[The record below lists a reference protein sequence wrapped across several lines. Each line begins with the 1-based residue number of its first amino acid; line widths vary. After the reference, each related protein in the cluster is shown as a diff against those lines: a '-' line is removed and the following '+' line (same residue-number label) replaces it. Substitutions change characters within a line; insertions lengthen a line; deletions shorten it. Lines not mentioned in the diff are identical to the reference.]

1 MSIVKKNHRIFFSN
15 RSILYGMFNILQTSG
30 LIIFCFMTILFFIAL
45 IRKRND
51 IADIGWG
58 IGFLLVAISNQT
70 LFSVGTIR
78 SFLIPALVILW
89 GLRLAIHIYER
100 NKGKS
105 EDFRYKKW
113 REDWGKYFLI
123 RSYLQVFLL
132 QGFFMFLISL
142 PVMIGISS
150 SSPDSI
156 ILISLGLLVWL
167 TGFLFESVGDYQLTA
182 FIKDPTSSG
191 KIMTR
196 GLWKYTRHPN
206 YFGEVLGWWGI
217 FILAL
222 PSTLWWLALLG
233 PLTISFLILKVSGIP
248 MLEKRY
254 EGNQDFEE
262 YKKRTSAFFPLPPK
276 P

>member
-1 MSIVKKNHRIFFSN
+1 MTH
-15 RSILYGMFNILQTSG
+15 ILQTSAF
-30 LIIFCFMTILFFIAL
+30 IIFCFMTVLFFVAL

-58 IGFLLVAISNQT
+58 IGFLFVASLNQI
-70 LFSVGTIR
+70 LFSAETIR
-78 SFLIPALVILW
+78 SFLIPILVIIW
-89 GLRLAIHIYER
+89 GLRLAIHIYKR

-150 SSPDSI
+150 SSSDSI
-156 ILISLGLLVWL
+156 ILLSLGLIVWL
-167 TGFLFESVGDYQLTA
+167 TGFLFEAVGDYQLTV
-182 FIKDPTSSG
+182 FIKDTTNAG
-191 KIMTR
+191 KIMSR

-206 YFGEVLGWWGI
+206 YFGEVFGWWGI
-217 FILAL
+217 FILSL
-222 PSTLWWLALLG
+222 PSTLWYLAILG

-254 EGNQDFEE
+254 TGNQDFEE
-262 YKKRTSAFFPLPPK
+262 YKKHTSAFFPFPPK